1 MTPLRL
7 FLLLTA
13 CLAAAPLPAQTL
25 APAPPRPSASPPPPA
40 SAQASATRPGASLGN
55 HDSNA
60 PVDIDADRLEV
71 QDRADRAI
79 WTGNVRA
86 VQSDMTLTAPRVM
99 AAYTKTP
106 SPAAAGTPPK
116 PGAQTGSNVQI
127 NRLDATGGVVV
138 RSPTETATG
147 NVAIYDLDRRLIT
160 MLGNVSLLRE
170 GNRVNGGR
178 LVWDLNSGRATVD
191 GSAVA
196 DGAGGISTG
205 RGGRV
210 SGHFTVQQKND

>member
-1 MTPLRL
+1 MTALRL
-7 FLLLTA
+7 PLLLTA
-13 CLAAAPLPAQTL
+13 CLAGAPVLAQGAAAIAPQAPAKTPAQ
-25 APAPPRPSASPPPPA
+25 APSPA
-40 SAQASATRPGASLGN
+40 GSSLGN

-79 WTGNVRA
+79 WEGNVRA
-86 VQSDMTLTAPRVM
+86 VQSDMTLTAPRVT

-106 SPAAAGTPPK
+106 APPAGTPPK
-116 PGAQTGSNVQI
+116 PGAATGSNVQI

-170 GNRVNGGR
+170 GNLVNGGR
-178 LVWDLNSGRATVD
+178 LVWDLNTGRATVD

-196 DGAGGISTG
+196 GGAGGISTG

-210 SGHFTVQQKND
+210 SGHFSVQQKSN